1 MFLLDV
7 ILSVFFFEAMHSFV
21 FVFFSSCFCMVYLAF
36 FSFLEQATDLIA
48 FYTKFHKQ
56 KWKRHKSQKICEIAF
71 GRLQGKNELIS
82 QFRERNNRVTIPKDY
97 QPICFHVSGA
107 KKGSIEH
114 EAFAFA
120 SHNKNNKHGAPV
132 ASPTVVATAMDGATE
147 DTTKTSG
154 DQ

>member
-1 MFLLDV
+1 LDAFVIFL
-7 ILSVFFFEAMHSFV
+7 FFVEAMHSFV
-21 FVFFSSCFCMVYLAF
+21 FVFFS
-36 FSFLEQATDLIA
+36 FLKQATDLIA

-154 DQ
+154 EQ